1 MRMPPA
7 LRVMLWGL
15 WLFLNINTYTCF
27 PNYVSDEADRQLID
41 PLLDYDRLD
50 EAFDRS
56 VNDTR
61 RCERACEP
69 ELCPA
74 ARGCRAGVLLDACG
88 CCEECGNLEGQA
100 CDPGERSVYYGR
112 CGSGLSCRVDR
123 RGGPGPGGEQQQ
135 QQEEEGDEPRCVCTE
150 QEPVCA
156 SDGITYMNVCQFR
169 EANFSNPKLKVKERG
184 PCNTGEDV
192 CPLVC

>member
-7 LRVMLWGL
+7 LQVMLWGL

-27 PNYVSDEADRQLID
+27 PNYVSDEADRQFID

-61 RCERACEP
+61 RCEPCEP

-88 CCEECGNLEGQA
+88 CCKECGNLEGQA

-123 RGGPGPGGEQQQ
+123 RGPGPGGEQ
-135 QQEEEGDEPRCVCTE
+135 EEGDEPLCVCTE

-156 SDGITYMNVCQFR
+156 SGGITYMNVCQFR

-184 PCNTGEDV
+184 PCKTGEDV
-192 CPLVC
+192 CLLVG